1 MNRFFFFAKGMIVI
15 TLLGMLGS
23 GIIFLFNSC
32 TKNYDAP
39 RATSRQEML
48 GRMWRETLYR
58 THITLPRA
66 EDKKPQLKIDDVLY
80 ARAKADGADSSSY
93 GINALP
99 GISDTL
105 PSHPGMY
112 LFRENIDDQYT
123 EEYILTIQNETR
135 DIVEQSI
142 EYIESYGFTE
152 ADFYQE
158 LGIGYDPALVVEVAM
173 IVQVLN
179 EEQGV
184 DYVSADT
191 SPFLDNFFRCA
202 MEATGVTM
210 LLDLYSGG
218 MYTPVSKALIIRA
231 VGRVA
236 AKYISWIGIAMTMY
250 DFASCMGWLNNF
262 VINVNN
268 KDIWKQQRLEQYLS
282 LQS

>member
-1 MNRFFFFAKGMIVI
+1 M
-15 TLLGMLGS
+15 
-23 GIIFLFNSC
+23 
-32 TKNYDAP
+32 
-39 RATSRQEML
+39 
-48 GRMWRETLYR
+48 
-58 THITLPRA
+58 
-66 EDKKPQLKIDDVLY
+66 
-80 ARAKADGADSSSY
+80 
-93 GINALP
+93 
-99 GISDTL
+99 
-105 PSHPGMY
+105 
-112 LFRENIDDQYT
+112 
-123 EEYILTIQNETR
+123 
-135 DIVEQSI
+135 EQSI

-210 LLDLYSGG
+210 LLDFYSGG
-218 MYTPVSKALIIRA
+218 MFTPVSKALIIRA

-236 AKYISWIGIAMTMY
+236 AKYIGWVGAAISLYDLATCMEWIDISINT
-250 DFASCMGWLNNF
+250 NNH
-262 VINVNN
+262 
-268 KDIWKQQRLEQYLS
+268 KDIWKQQCLEQYLS

>member
-23 GIIFLFNSC
+23 GIMFLFNSC

-58 THITLPRA
+58 THVTLPRA

-105 PSHPGMY
+105 PSHPGTN

-152 ADFYQE
+152 ADFYEE
-158 LGIGYDPALVVEVAM
+158 LGIGYDPALVVDIAIMLQIINEDRAM
-173 IVQVLN
+173 DYSNVNPLPFVNKAYAQNAGDWVDCFMYGILGID
-179 EEQGV
+179 ESDFALLFAEQA
-184 DYVSADT
+184 Y
-191 SPFLDNFFRCA
+191 
-202 MEATGVTM
+202 EKVTR
-210 LLDLYSGG
+210 
-218 MYTPVSKALIIRA
+218 KQIIRIA
-231 VGRVA
+231 GRA
-236 AKYISWIGIAMTMY
+236 FSRKLGWIGVALTVADISGCIA
-250 DFASCMGWLNNF
+250 
-262 VINVNN
+262 
-268 KDIWKQQRLEQYLS
+268 S
-282 LQS
+282 LYE